1 METMRAAVF
10 KEVGKIVVEDRPIPQ
25 IASPEDAI
33 VKVKLAG
40 VCGSDLHW
48 YHFIPGHEF
57 VGTVAA
63 VGDGVKT
70 VKPGD
75 DVVVSTTRQLKAKA
89 LVKGDCLFAV
99 LSKRLLSLPNVGNAS
114 TANTNRRAAVR
125 KVCFLVSNR
134 SYGIGIDGGQAEYV
148 KVPFAD
154 TTLVL
159 SPESVRPELLVL
171 MSDIFP
177 TGYFCASRYLK
188 NMPRSEAEESVVVV
202 VGCGPVGICAIA
214 AALTWCPTVYA
225 VDLVPERLAEAEK
238 IGAKALLLDES
249 VEATIKAAT
258 NGRGADVVLEVVGNH
273 DAMQLSLAMVRP
285 FGYISCVGVYLG
297 NYTFSGPTLHAKNM
311 TIAWGRCPVKGIFQ
325 ESLDCLAKVQDK
337 VGFLCDLHMPLED
350 ASQAYEIFNQRKAHK
365 IILDML

>member
-1 METMRAAVF
+1 MRM
-10 KEVGKIVVEDRPIPQ
+10 IY
-25 IASPEDAI
+25 DADMNI
-33 VKVKLAG
+33 
-40 VCGSDLHW
+40 
-48 YHFIPGHEF
+48 
-57 VGTVAA
+57 
-63 VGDGVKT
+63 
-70 VKPGD
+70 
-75 DVVVSTTRQLKAKA
+75 RQ
-89 LVKGDCLFAV
+89 G
-99 LSKRLLSLPNVGNAS
+99 
-114 TANTNRRAAVR
+114 
-125 KVCFLVSNR
+125 NR
-134 SYGIGIDGGQAEYV
+134 SHGIGIDGGQAEYV

-365 IILDML
+365 IILDMP